1 MGGLILKKLI
11 FVSVFSLI
19 CSQAFAQRVSV
30 KNGRYTEQSSYSKQA
45 NSGLGLRSI
54 RRAGVSLV
62 AAGDLG
68 TGGAK
73 LELNLTPTWSFSTGF
88 GGSTDFSAFS
98 FQVTRYLSGT
108 NFLPYVAMGL
118 TRWYGNANGEISTTS
133 PSILADELM
142 NDGDRRD
149 GKIREF
155 LLTPKLGLQYLA
167 PNGEYAG
174 YGFFAEVMLFL
185 DIQDLVMAP
194 TGSVGVSY
202 YF

>member
-1 MGGLILKKLI
+1 MKKLI
-11 FVSVFSLI
+11 YISLISLI
-19 CSQAFAQRVSV
+19 CSQLNAQRVSV
-30 KNGRYTEQSSYSKQA
+30 ESGRYTKQSSYSKEA

-54 RRAGVSLV
+54 RRAGISLV

-73 LELNLTPTWSFSTGF
+73 LELNLTPSWSVSTGV

-108 NFLPYVAMGL
+108 NFLPYLGMGI
-118 TRWYGNANGEISTTS
+118 TRWYGNANGEINTTS
-133 PSILADELM
+133 PSILAEELM
-142 NDGDRRD
+142 NEGDRRE

-174 YGFFAEVMLFL
+174 YGFFAEVLLFL